1 MVYGIEKKTGASM
14 TMVNL
19 RNPLQTRQITVGADV
34 FPAVRLQR
42 KIVTFATLFREKTLF
57 NTKV

>member
-1 MVYGIEKKTGASM
+1 M

-34 FPAVRLQR
+34 FPAVRLQPCT
-42 KIVTFATLFREKTLF
+42 IVTFATPLREKTLF

>member
-1 MVYGIEKKTGASM
+1 M

-34 FPAVRLQR
+34 FPAVRLQPC

-57 NTKV
+57 NIKV